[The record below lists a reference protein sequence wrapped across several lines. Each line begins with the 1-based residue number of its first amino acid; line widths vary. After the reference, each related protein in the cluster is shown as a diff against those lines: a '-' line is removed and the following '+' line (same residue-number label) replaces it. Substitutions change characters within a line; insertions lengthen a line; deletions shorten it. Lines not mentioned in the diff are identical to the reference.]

1 MTEQKPPDRSWESWV
16 EEQIQN
22 AQRDGEFDRLE
33 GKGRPI
39 PGIEEPYDPMWW
51 VKKLLEREKL
61 SVLPPALEVRAK
73 ADRMLDEVWTL
84 PTEAHVVERVAA
96 TLPRN
101 VDHEDLYSAGVLGLL
116 DAHAKFDTHKGVKF
130 ETYAVWRIKG
140 AVLDQLRALDWAS
153 RSNSR
158 LTVWTSSTGSRVS
171 KRYSWAPASMHPKFS
186 KPSTRRRRRGSGPK
200 KCSRM

>member
-1 MTEQKPPDRSWESWV
+1 MTERKPPDRSWESWV

-84 PTEAHVVERVAA
+84 PTEAHVVDRVAA
-96 TLPRN
+96 INAEIARANRTTAAGPPTTLSPL
-101 VDHEDLYSAGVLGLL
+101 DTDTVL
-116 DAHAKFDTHKGVKF
+116 
-130 ETYAVWRIKG
+130 EEW
-140 AVLDQLRALDWAS
+140 
-153 RSNSR
+153 
-158 LTVWTSSTGSRVS
+158 
-171 KRYSWAPASMHPKFS
+171 
-186 KPSTRRRRRGSGPK
+186 RRRRQPSPK
-200 KCSRM
+200 APAPHAREKR